1 MIAAGF
7 DSESEARRLQKFYMD
22 KLKEQH
28 MDKLKEQLLGG
39 GDFIEIHLLTISSE
53 RVERRLAA

>member
-1 MIAAGF
+1 MNKIYIWV
-7 DSESEARRLQKFYMD
+7 EFY
-22 KLKEQH
+22 

-39 GDFIEIHLLTISSE
+39 EGNFIEIHLLTISSE